1 MPIQK
6 KDFLDFRIFTL
17 TNQFY
22 SDYPDPPYRELM
34 RKNKRPY
41 NCLLMRSSYGYFICI
56 PYRSHINHKYAYK
69 FKNSARSRNSKSGL
83 DYSKMV
89 IIHNFDYLSTQNA
102 IIDSDEYKETR
113 QNIEHIKNDITKY
126 INEYIDYVRLPD
138 PNQAPK
144 KLKRKYM
151 YSTLQYFHREL
162 NIQFHFYEA
171 IFTF

>member
-1 MPIQK
+1 MSI
-6 KDFLDFRIFTL
+6 DAI
-17 TNQFY
+17 
-22 SDYPDPPYRELM
+22 ELW
-34 RKNKRPY
+34 
-41 NCLLMRSSYGYFICI
+41 I
-56 PYRSHINHKYAYK
+56 
-69 FKNSARSRNSKSGL
+69 L

-113 QNIEHIKNDITKY
+113 QNIEHIKNDVTKY
-126 INEYIDYVRLPD
+126 INEYIDYVKLPD

-162 NIQFHFYEA
+162 NI
-171 IFTF
+171 